1 MDSNTAVLIAAQ
13 DGHES
18 ATGGFDILVQGAA
31 RLLEHH
37 SPAIAWQLLTAQL
50 VRAGGFQA
58 GKTITLVE
66 SLTAAAI
73 NTASKEAPCRTAR

>member
-1 MDSNTAVLIAAQ
+1 MDSKTAVLIAAQ

-18 ATGGFDILVQGAA
+18 ATGGFDLLVQGAA
-31 RLLEHH
+31 RLLETN
-37 SPAIAWQLLTAQL
+37 SPAIAWAELTRQLIK
-50 VRAGGFQA
+50 AGGFQA

-73 NTASKEAPCRTAR
+73 NVAGQDLK